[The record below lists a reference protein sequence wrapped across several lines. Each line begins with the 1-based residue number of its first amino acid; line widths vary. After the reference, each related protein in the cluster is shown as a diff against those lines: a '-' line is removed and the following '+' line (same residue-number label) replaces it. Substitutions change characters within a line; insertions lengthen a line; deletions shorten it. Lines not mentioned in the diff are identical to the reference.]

1 MSGGFVMKFN
11 LDILSP
17 SDFERLS
24 RDIISRKL
32 GLEFKVFSDGKD
44 GGVDLRNYEN
54 GIICQCK
61 HYKNYSNLNAN
72 LKKELLKLQKIK
84 DLKKYY
90 LILSMKLTPE
100 NENEIIELF
109 KDYKLSSEQIIS
121 YNEIEQFL
129 EDEKN
134 IDILRKNTKLWL
146 TSYQIIELFSQR
158 YIDFSNSI
166 LRNNINEC
174 IKYFVETET
183 FRKCYEKINNDR
195 ILIISGLPGVGK
207 TVNTNMLVA
216 KLMANFNFKLKT
228 IVSSDYHKLIE
239 SFVNDDLEL
248 IILDDFLGQS
258 SLEKSEDEINEI
270 ISIINYVKN
279 NSKKYLILNSRL
291 SVLSDAKLVNEKF
304 SRILDMLD
312 SNNYIINMSDVTRLE
327 KAEILFNLHY
337 YNNVPQEYFNELKKK
352 GWFKYRYESIID
364 DKNYNTRIIE
374 YCALNY
380 KRDGISSNKYYDY
393 IKNNLENSRQV
404 WKKQFEKFT
413 SEEVSY
419 LQLMLSISTSNVPTE
434 ILKECYENVIRN
446 RKYDSEKINFNNITE
461 KMSNSLIIQSIDNK
475 KSVIN
480 VINPSINDFI
490 ISTLKDNTV
499 ELERMIDDCIY
510 IEQFI
515 NLINL
520 NPSLLNNVKIN
531 ILDLKS
537 INNEFEKRLLI
548 LINQYDYCDENLK
561 NRLYEILNNNNF
573 DDISTIIQILS
584 TKKIVN
590 FYDLDNYILNIDYL
604 KNIIKKSNNYY
615 IKRFFEYFNDFIDD
629 YDEDITDYIINMQ
642 IEMMP
647 IIEEKIA
654 DDIYSD
660 IYSDID
666 DIVSLNGEMITYRFV
681 DGDVE
686 IDNLS
691 EIVNIVT
698 EDLIPIIDEKIES
711 KIVDYSFNNIKF
723 ENLTIQ
729 SDECFDSSQIEQ
741 SINDYIEA
749 QNRNSEDNILN
760 EEYSIHDIFSQKYI
774 FD

>member
-1 MSGGFVMKFN
+1 MKFN

-72 LKKELLKLQKIK
+72 LKKELPKLQKIK

-90 LILSMKLTPE
+90 LFLSMKLTPE
-100 NENEIIELF
+100 NEKEIIELF

-216 KLMANFNFKLKT
+216 KLMAKFNFKLKT

-537 INNEFEKRLLI
+537 INNKFEKRLLI

-604 KNIIKKSNNYY
+604 KNIIKKSNNFY

-629 YDEDITDYIINMQ
+629 YDEDMTDYIINMQ

-666 DIVSLNGEMITYRFV
+666 DIVSLNGEMITYGFV

-711 KIVDYSFNNIKF
+711 EIVDYSFNNIKF

>member
-1 MSGGFVMKFN
+1 MKFN

-72 LKKELLKLQKIK
+72 LKKELQKLQKIK

-90 LILSMKLTPE
+90 LFLSMKLTPE
-100 NENEIIELF
+100 NEKEIIELF

-216 KLMANFNFKLKT
+216 KLMAKFNFKLKT

-380 KRDGISSNKYYDY
+380 KRDAISSNKYYDY

-604 KNIIKKSNNYY
+604 KNIIKKSNNFY
-615 IKRFFEYFNDFIDD
+615 IKRFLEYFNDFIDD
-629 YDEDITDYIINMQ
+629 YDEDMTDYIINMQ

-666 DIVSLNGEMITYRFV
+666 DIVSLNGEMITYGFV

-711 KIVDYSFNNIKF
+711 EIVDYSFNNIKF

>member
-1 MSGGFVMKFN
+1 MKFN

>member
-1 MSGGFVMKFN
+1 MKFN

-72 LKKELLKLQKIK
+72 LKKELPKLQKIK

-90 LILSMKLTPE
+90 LFLSMKLTPE
-100 NENEIIELF
+100 NEKEIIELF

-216 KLMANFNFKLKT
+216 KLMAKFNFKLKT

-380 KRDGISSNKYYDY
+380 KRDAISSNKYYDY

-404 WKKQFEKFT
+404 WEKQFEKFT

-604 KNIIKKSNNYY
+604 KNIIKKSNNFY
-615 IKRFFEYFNDFIDD
+615 IKRFLEYFNDFIDD
-629 YDEDITDYIINMQ
+629 YDEDMTDYIINMQ

-666 DIVSLNGEMITYRFV
+666 DIVSLNGEMITYGFV

-711 KIVDYSFNNIKF
+711 EIVDYSFNNIKF

>member
-1 MSGGFVMKFN
+1 MKFN

-72 LKKELLKLQKIK
+72 LKKELPKLQKIK

-90 LILSMKLTPE
+90 LFLSMKLTPE
-100 NENEIIELF
+100 NEKEIIELF

-216 KLMANFNFKLKT
+216 KLMAKFNFKLKT

-380 KRDGISSNKYYDY
+380 KRDAISSNKYYDY

-604 KNIIKKSNNYY
+604 KNIIKKSNNFY
-615 IKRFFEYFNDFIDD
+615 IKRFLEYFNDFIDD
-629 YDEDITDYIINMQ
+629 YDEDMTDYIINMQ

-666 DIVSLNGEMITYRFV
+666 DIVSLNGEMITYGFV

-711 KIVDYSFNNIKF
+711 EIVDYSFNNIKF

>member
-1 MSGGFVMKFN
+1 MKFN

-44 GGVDLRNYEN
+44 GGVDLRNYGN

-90 LILSMKLTPE
+90 LFLSMKLTPE
-100 NENEIIELF
+100 NEKEIIELF

-216 KLMANFNFKLKT
+216 KLMAKFNFKLKT

-239 SFVNDDLEL
+239 SFVNDNLEL

-352 GWFKYRYESIID
+352 GWFKYHYESIID

-711 KIVDYSFNNIKF
+711 EIVDYSFNNIKF

-749 QNRNSEDNILN
+749 QNRNSGDNILN

>member
-1 MSGGFVMKFN
+1 MKFN

-72 LKKELLKLQKIK
+72 LKKELPKLQKIK

-90 LILSMKLTPE
+90 LFLSMKLTPE
-100 NENEIIELF
+100 NEKEIIELF

-216 KLMANFNFKLKT
+216 KLMAKFNFKLKT

-604 KNIIKKSNNYY
+604 KNIIKKSNNFY
-615 IKRFFEYFNDFIDD
+615 IKRFFKYFNDFIDD
-629 YDEDITDYIINMQ
+629 YDEDMTDYIINMQ

-666 DIVSLNGEMITYRFV
+666 DIVSLNGEMITYGFV

-711 KIVDYSFNNIKF
+711 EIVDYSFNNIKF

>member
-1 MSGGFVMKFN
+1 MKFN

-72 LKKELLKLQKIK
+72 LKKELPKLQKIK

-90 LILSMKLTPE
+90 LFLSMKLTPE
-100 NENEIIELF
+100 NEKEIIELF

-216 KLMANFNFKLKT
+216 KLMAKFNFKLKT

-380 KRDGISSNKYYDY
+380 KRDAISSNKYYDY

-404 WKKQFEKFT
+404 WEKQFEKFT

-499 ELERMIDDCIY
+499 ELERMIDECIY

-561 NRLYEILNNNNF
+561 NRLYEILNNNHF

-604 KNIIKKSNNYY
+604 KNIIKKSNNFY
-615 IKRFFEYFNDFIDD
+615 IKRFLEYFNDFIDD
-629 YDEDITDYIINMQ
+629 YDEDMTDYIINMQ

-666 DIVSLNGEMITYRFV
+666 DIVSLNGEMITYGFV

-711 KIVDYSFNNIKF
+711 EIVDYSFNNIKF